1 MNVFDAS
8 AILAVLNDE
17 PGAPVVLALLDEGDG
32 VISAANYA
40 EVIAELIDRSVTE
53 ADATEAWN
61 HLPLTVLPL
70 TPAVALAA
78 GLLRKDTRALG
89 LSLGDRCCLALGRV
103 NDATVITADRAWT
116 SLPGFRISLIR

>member
-40 EVIAELIDRSVTE
+40 EVIAKLIDRSVTE

-61 HLPLTVLPL
+61 HLPLTVEPL
-70 TPAVALAA
+70 MPAVALAA

-89 LSLGDRCCLALGRV
+89 LSLGDRCCLALGRI